1 MEKKT
6 LGSFISALRRAQ
18 GLTQQEVADRLAVSN
33 KAVSRWERDEAMPD
47 ILLLPAIADLF
58 GVTVD
63 ELLRGERMRETQP
76 RESSPAVPD
85 PAETLCEAVEN
96 IPSDRGYTHETP
108 VNEEE
113 NAPTQTRPTSDPRA
127 LRGLRSMTKRSLTSF
142 RTSLLI
148 AIALSCVGYVIHLAV
163 SYGFYRPV
171 IGFFC
176 MVAFT
181 VAAVVLAVMA
191 TMRLKDTLS
200 EQIDGD
206 GARLPANE
214 LTAACRTL
222 TYWSYRAFTVIADL
236 LILGTPLVLMRDHH
250 YLNSVLSSSSY
261 LPVALVLCC
270 VCGVLTLWLQK
281 PYAAWMLKPWAGLI
295 LPDPYLLP
303 APQAIGRRTLWLNVT
318 QAVGIVFSV
327 VLTTLFTGFEWGLT
341 YWGEDNTHYN
351 LTAIIF
357 FALGTLTVIAAP
369 FLLRIGYRALLESG
383 SLSAAEW
390 TKGKRAMT
398 RAAVRNILLYAIAV
412 LTVGFGV
419 SFGASSSDGVH
430 WEYYQSWNEGTIF
443 LGILALSAIIIVD
456 QILKE
461 REARKAA

>member
-63 ELLRGERMRETQP
+63 ELLRGERMREAPT
-76 RESSPAVPD
+76 RESAAIADTADD
-85 PAETLCEAVEN
+85 PNEPQTE
-96 IPSDRGYTHETP
+96 PSTDGGYAHETP

-113 NAPTQTRPTSDPRA
+113 NAPSRPTADPRA
-127 LRGLRSMTKRSLTSF
+127 LRGLRSMTKRSLASF

-206 GARLPANE
+206 GVRLPANE
-214 LTAACRTL
+214 LTSACRTL
-222 TYWSYRAFTVIADL
+222 TYWSYRAFTVIAEL
-236 LILGTPLVLMRDHH
+236 LILSTPLVLMRDHH

-270 VCGVLTLWLQK
+270 ICGVLTLWLQK

-383 SLSAAEW
+383 NLSTAEW

-398 RAAVRNILLYAIAV
+398 RVAVRNVLLYVAAI

-430 WEYYQSWNEGTIF
+430 WEYYQSWEEDVIL
-443 LGILALSAIIIVD
+443 LGLVAASIVLIVD
-456 QILKE
+456 QILEE

>member
-6 LGSFISALRRAQ
+6 LGSFLSALRRAQ

-63 ELLRGERMRETQP
+63 ELLRGERMREATP
-76 RESSPAVPD
+76 GGSTPAMTDPD
-85 PAETLCEAVEN
+85 ADSHGTDE
-96 IPSDRGYTHETP
+96 GGHTHETP

-113 NAPTQTRPTSDPRA
+113 NAPTQARPTADPRA

-148 AIALSCVGYVIHLAV
+148 AIALSCVGYVVHLAV

-206 GARLPANE
+206 GVRLPANE

-236 LILGTPLVLMRDHH
+236 LILSTPLVLMRDHH
-250 YLNSVLSSSSY
+250 YLNSMLSSSSY

-270 VCGVLTLWLQK
+270 ICGVLTLWLQK

-303 APQAIGRRTLWLNVT
+303 APKTIGRRTLWLNVT

-398 RAAVRNILLYAIAV
+398 RAAMRNVLLYAIAV

-430 WEYYQSWNEGTIF
+430 WEYYQSWEEDVIL
-443 LGILALSAIIIVD
+443 LGLVAASIVLIVD
-456 QILKE
+456 QILEE
-461 REARKAA
+461 REARKAV

>member
-63 ELLRGERMRETQP
+63 ELLRGERMREAQT
-76 RESSPAVPD
+76 RESAIAITD
-85 PAETLCEAVEN
+85 PTEGSHEDEEG
-96 IPSDRGYTHETP
+96 GYTHETP

-113 NAPTQTRPTSDPRA
+113 NAPSQTRSAADPRA
-127 LRGLRSMTKRSLTSF
+127 LRGLRSLTKRAVTSF

-148 AIALSCVGYVIHLAV
+148 AIALSCLGYVIHLAV

-206 GARLPANE
+206 GVRLPANE
-214 LTAACRTL
+214 LTSACRTL

-236 LILGTPLVLMRDHH
+236 LILSTPLVLMRDHH

-270 VCGVLTLWLQK
+270 ICGVLTLWLQK

-398 RAAVRNILLYAIAV
+398 QVAVRNVLLYAIAV

-443 LGILALSAIIIVD
+443 LGILAVSAVIIVD

>member
-63 ELLRGERMRETQP
+63 ELLRGERMREAQT
-76 RESSPAVPD
+76 RESATAITDPD
-85 PAETLCEAVEN
+85 ADSHGTDEG
-96 IPSDRGYTHETP
+96 GYTHETP

-113 NAPTQTRPTSDPRA
+113 NAPTQTRPTADPRA

-148 AIALSCVGYVIHLAV
+148 AIALSCLGYVIHLAV

-206 GARLPANE
+206 GVRLPANE
-214 LTAACRTL
+214 LTSACRTL

-236 LILGTPLVLMRDHH
+236 LILSTPLVLMRDYH

-270 VCGVLTLWLQK
+270 ICGVLTLWLQK

-303 APQAIGRRTLWLNVT
+303 EPKAIGRRILWLNVT

-357 FALGTLTVIAAP
+357 FALGTLTVIAAS

-398 RAAVRNILLYAIAV
+398 QAAVRNVLLYAIAV

-443 LGILALSAIIIVD
+443 LGILAVSAVIIVD

>member
-63 ELLRGERMRETQP
+63 ELLRGERMREATP
-76 RESSPAVPD
+76 REPAPAADAAESPD
-85 PAETLCEAVEN
+85 ETAN
-96 IPSDRGYTHETP
+96 DTADRGHTHETP

-113 NAPTQTRPTSDPRA
+113 DPPTQTRPTSDPRA

-148 AIALSCVGYVIHLAV
+148 AIALSCVGYVVHLAV

-206 GARLPANE
+206 GVLLPANE

-222 TYWSYRAFTVIADL
+222 TYWSYRAFVVIAEL
-236 LILGTPLVLMRDHH
+236 LILSTPLVLMRDHH
-250 YLNSVLSSSSY
+250 YLNSVLSSVSY
-261 LPVALVLCC
+261 IPVALVLCC
-270 VCGVLTLWLQK
+270 ICGVLTLWLQK

-303 APQAIGRRTLWLNVT
+303 APQAIGRRTLLLNVT

-357 FALGTLTVIAAP
+357 FALG
-369 FLLRIGYRALLESG
+369 
-383 SLSAAEW
+383 
-390 TKGKRAMT
+390 
-398 RAAVRNILLYAIAV
+398 
-412 LTVGFGV
+412 
-419 SFGASSSDGVH
+419 
-430 WEYYQSWNEGTIF
+430 
-443 LGILALSAIIIVD
+443 
-456 QILKE
+456 
-461 REARKAA
+461 